1 MLDFIFAVEDPVA
14 WHEENLRRHPH
25 HYSFLGWLGP
35 AALTAVADRLGA
47 GVYFNTLVPWQP
59 HQLIK
64 YGVVRLAALQQ
75 DLLHWTSLYCA
86 GRMHKP
92 VATLRQHAAVAAA
105 QQHNLAA
112 ALRVAL
118 LLLPPRFG
126 TLDLLHAICAISYS
140 GDVRMGLAEDSHKVP
155 RIVSGSLEGLRGLY
169 APPLAAAQDRWRVLQ
184 PAAGAGGDAWVC
196 QQAQEQLQAVGRAL
210 AAAEPQRRQRLLRH
224 AIHAIVG
231 ASSRRQAVSGLLTAG
246 LAKSARYG
254 WAKLRKAWR

>member
-1 MLDFIFAVEDPVA
+1 M
-14 WHEENLRRHPH
+14 RRCSPP
-25 HYSFLGWLGP
+25 P
-35 AALTAVADRLGA
+35 A
-47 GVYFNTLVPWQP
+47 Q
-59 HQLIK
+59 
-64 YGVVRLAALQQ
+64 
-75 DLLHWTSLYCA
+75 
-86 GRMHKP
+86 
-92 VATLRQHAAVAAA
+92 
-105 QQHNLAA
+105 
-112 ALRVAL
+112 
-118 LLLPPRFG
+118 
-126 TLDLLHAICAISYS
+126 DLLHAICAISYS

-196 QQAQEQLQAVGRAL
+196 DDSPAAAARLATALPAHVLERLARLLGLPLPSPAALQQQQEGTAGGQQAQEQLQAVGRAL